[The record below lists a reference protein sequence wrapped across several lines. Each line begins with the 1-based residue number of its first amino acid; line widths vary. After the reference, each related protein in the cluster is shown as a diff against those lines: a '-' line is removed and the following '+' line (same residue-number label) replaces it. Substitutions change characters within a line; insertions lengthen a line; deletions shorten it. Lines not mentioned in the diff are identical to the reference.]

1 MTVTKITEISKSK
14 LKITIDEEFAFVLYK
29 GELHHYRLQEGEEI
43 SDEVYSEIMEEIL
56 PKRAKLRA
64 MNLLKARAYTEKQLT
79 DKLREGGYP
88 ESIIEDAIS
97 YVISYG
103 YLNDRFYATDY
114 IEYNKEVRS
123 RTQIFNALIQKGIP
137 KEIVEEVWEEN
148 VQEEGIDLE
157 QKQILSW
164 MKKKNFDPKKA
175 SYEEKQ
181 KFSAFLYRK
190 GFQIDAIR
198 CALLLDITSI

>member
-64 MNLLKARAYTEKQLT
+64 MNLLKARAYTVKQLT

-103 YLNDRFYATDY
+103 YLNDRFYAADY
-114 IEYNKEVRS
+114 IEYNKETRS
-123 RTQIFNALIQKGIP
+123 RTQIFNSLIQKGIP

-148 VQEEGIDLE
+148 VQEEGKDLE

-164 MKKKNFDPKKA
+164 MKKKNFVPSEA
-175 SYEEKQ
+175 TYEEKQ

>member
-103 YLNDRFYATDY
+103 YLNDRFYAADY
-114 IEYNKEVRS
+114 IEYNKETRS

-157 QKQILSW
+157 QKQIFSW
-164 MKKKNFDPKKA
+164 MKKKNFDPEKA

>member
-103 YLNDRFYATDY
+103 YLNDRFYAADY

-123 RTQIFNALIQKGIP
+123 RTQIFNALIQKGIT

-157 QKQILSW
+157 QKQIFSW
-164 MKKKNFDPKKA
+164 MKKKNFDPEKA

>member
-1 MTVTKITEISKSK
+1 MTVTKITEISKSR
-14 LKITIDEEFAFVLYK
+14 IEIMIDEEFAFVLYK
-29 GELHHYRLQEGEEI
+29 GELHHYHLQEGEDI
-43 SDEVYSEIMEEIL
+43 SEEAYTDIMEEVL

-64 MNLLKARAYTEKQLT
+64 MNLLKARAYTKKQLT

-88 ESIIEDAIS
+88 EKIVEDAIG
-97 YVISYG
+97 YVTSYG
-103 YLNDRFYATDY
+103 YLNDRFYAEDY
-114 IEYNKEVRS
+114 IEYNKEIRS
-123 RTQIFNALIQKGIP
+123 RTQIFNSLIQKGIS
-137 KEIVEEVWEEN
+137 KEIIEEIWEEN
-148 VQEEGIDLE
+148 VQGEGKDLE
-157 QKQILSW
+157 QKQILAW
-164 MKKKNFDPKKA
+164 MKKKNFDPAGA

>member
-64 MNLLKARAYTEKQLT
+64 MNLLKTRAYTEKQLT

-103 YLNDRFYATDY
+103 YLNDRFYAADY

-164 MKKKNFDPKKA
+164 MKKKNFDPEKA

>member
-29 GELHHYRLQEGEEI
+29 GELHLYHLKEGEEI
-43 SDEVYSEIMEEIL
+43 PEEVYSEIMEDVL

-88 ESIIEDAIS
+88 EMVVRNAID

-103 YLNDRFYATDY
+103 YLDDRLYTADY
-114 IEYNKEVRS
+114 IEYNKESKS
-123 RTQIFNALIQKGIP
+123 RNQIVNALMQKGIP
-137 KEIVEEVWEEN
+137 KEIVEQIWEEQ
-148 VQEEGIDLE
+148 VQEEGKDLE

-164 MKKKNFDPKKA
+164 MKKKNFDPAGA
-175 SYEEKQ
+175 SFEEKQ

>member
-103 YLNDRFYATDY
+103 YLNDRFYAADY
-114 IEYNKEVRS
+114 IEYNKETRS
-123 RTQIFNALIQKGIP
+123 RTQIFNSLIQKGIP

-148 VQEEGIDLE
+148 VQEEGKDLE
-157 QKQILSW
+157 QKH
-164 MKKKNFDPKKA
+164 MRKNRSFQHFYTEKVFKSMRFDVHF
-175 SYEEKQ
+175 Y
-181 KFSAFLYRK
+181 L
-190 GFQIDAIR
+190 
-198 CALLLDITSI
+198 T